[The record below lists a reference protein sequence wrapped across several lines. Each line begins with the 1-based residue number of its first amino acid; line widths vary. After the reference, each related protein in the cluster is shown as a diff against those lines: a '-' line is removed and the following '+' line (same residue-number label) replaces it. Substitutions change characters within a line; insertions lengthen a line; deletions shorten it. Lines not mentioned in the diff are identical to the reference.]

1 MECCTTIIRQRC
13 TTAKRKEKCCTTKE
27 TEDQQAEKEVA
38 RGDPSE
44 VEGELTDKQRM
55 FVLEYMRDFNATR
68 AALAAGYSKRAAYSI
83 GWENLRK
90 PEIQAEITRLKDQMV
105 GELGLSVHRVIAEY
119 LKIAFAD
126 TSDYVEFGSQEET
139 VMSEYGP
146 VLDNEGD
153 PITRPVSYMRFKSSE
168 EVDGTLV
175 SEVKQGREGLSIKF
189 YDKLK
194 ALDKLE
200 KYLGYM
206 DEETKLR
213 VQKLQLEI
221 KGMTPPDANELP
233 DDGFIEA
240 LKSQARGVW
249 TDESEA

>member
-1 MECCTTIIRQRC
+1 M
-13 TTAKRKEKCCTTKE
+13 
-27 TEDQQAEKEVA
+27 
-38 RGDPSE
+38 
-44 VEGELTDKQRM
+44 
-55 FVLEYMRDFNATR
+55 
-68 AALAAGYSKRAAYSI
+68 
-83 GWENLRK
+83 ENLRK

-105 GELGLSVHRVIAEY
+105 GEIGLSVHRVIAEY
-119 LKIAFAD
+119 LKIVFAD
-126 TSDYVEFGSQEET
+126 TSDYVEFRSQEET

-153 PITRPVSYMRFKSSE
+153 PITRPVSYMCFKSSE

-175 SEVKQGREGLSIKF
+175 SEVKQGREGLRIKF

-221 KGMTPPDANELP
+221 KGMTPPDANDLP
-233 DDGFIEA
+233 DAGFIEA

-249 TDESEA
+249 SDESEA